1 MTVEHTGLT
10 IATGTV
16 RALPWR
22 YPVVTATVVVGV
34 IGGVLWLVGFEQVA
48 RWVFA
53 VFAIGAAAIEA
64 WGMLKQLRR
73 RQFGIDILAVI
84 AIVATVAV
92 GEVIASMIIVLM
104 VSGGKALEDYAQGRA
119 QRELTAL
126 LQREPQTAHRLLA
139 GSTEIEEVAANE
151 VRIGDEVLVR
161 AGEVVPVDGSLRSGR
176 ASFDES
182 SLTGESLPVARGEG
196 EQVLSGSVNG
206 TTSAVIVATALAR
219 DSQFQSI
226 VALVK
231 QASSN
236 KAPVVRLADR
246 YAIPFTLVSLG
257 IGVLAWVLSGDPVR
271 FAEVLVLATPC
282 PLVLAAPVAFMGGMS
297 RAARN
302 GIIVKGGGVLEQLAR
317 IRTVMFDKT
326 GTLTMG
332 APTIS
337 AIIAHDPWTESE
349 LLTFAASAERLS
361 SHVLAASIVAAG
373 KSQGLPVIDASDS
386 EEIAAQGVIATLG
399 AHRAAIGTLEFARS
413 KSDGPVP
420 TATLTGGELAI
431 YVVIDERFAG
441 TIIASDP
448 VRSNAR
454 STVAGLRD
462 LGVTDVVMV
471 TGDARATAEHVAS
484 LMGITELR
492 ADCLPADKVE
502 SVRSATGRPVLMVG
516 DGVND
521 APVLAAADVGI
532 AMGARGATAAS
543 ESASAVIL
551 VDDISRVLR
560 AIEIG
565 RETVRV
571 ALQSIWLGM
580 LLSVGLM
587 IVAAFGVIPA
597 TLGAGIQELVD
608 LASILNA
615 LRALK
620 PRERLQA

>member
-1 MTVEHTGLT
+1 MSASSSGFSL
-10 IATGTV
+10 A
-16 RALPWR
+16 WR
-22 YPVVTATVVVGV
+22 YPVVTATIVVGAT
-34 IGGVLWLVGFEQVA
+34 GAVLWLTGLEQIA
-48 RWVFA
+48 RWGFA
-53 VFAIGAAAIEA
+53 VFAIAAAAIEA
-64 WGMLKQLRR
+64 WGMLKQLRQ

-84 AIVATVAV
+84 AIVSTVAV

-126 LQREPQTAHRLLA
+126 LEREPQTAHRLLPG
-139 GSTEIEEVAANE
+139 GSETEEVAVDD
-151 VRIGDEVLVR
+151 VRIGDAVLVR
-161 AGEVVPVDGSLRSGR
+161 AGEVVPIDGRLRSGS

-182 SLTGESLPVARGEG
+182 SLTGESLPVTRGEG
-196 EQVLSGSVNG
+196 DQVLSGSVNG
-206 TTSAVIVATALAR
+206 TTSVVIVASALAR

-231 QASSN
+231 QASAN

-246 YAIPFTLVSLG
+246 YAVPFTVVSLA
-257 IGVLAWVLSGDPVR
+257 IAALAWIVTGDPVR

-332 APTIS
+332 TPTIS
-337 AIIAHDPWTESE
+337 SITVREPWTESE
-349 LLTFAASAERLS
+349 LLSYAASAERLS

-373 KSQGLPVIDASDS
+373 AARGLPVIEASDS
-386 EEIAAQGVIATLG
+386 EEIAAQGVAATLG
-399 AHRAAIGTLEFARS
+399 AHRAALGTFEFARGRS
-413 KSDGPVP
+413 ADPVP
-420 TATLTGGELAI
+420 VASLAGGELAI
-431 YVVIDERFAG
+431 YVVIDGHYAG
-441 TIIASDP
+441 TIVASDP
-448 VRSNAR
+448 VRPDSAA
-454 STVAGLRD
+454 TVQGLRD
-462 LGVTDVVMV
+462 LGVSDVIMV
-471 TGDARATAEHVAS
+471 TGDARTTAEHVAS
-484 LMGITELR
+484 LVGITELR
-492 ADCLPADKVE
+492 ADCLPADKVDA
-502 SVRSATGRPVLMVG
+502 VRSATARPVLMVG

-521 APVLAAADVGI
+521 APVLASADVGI
-532 AMGARGATAAS
+532 AMGARGATSAS

-560 AIEIG
+560 ALQIG
-565 RETVRV
+565 RDTVRV

-580 LLSVGLM
+580 LLSLGLM
-587 IVAAFGVIPA
+587 VIAAFGVIPA

-608 LASILNA
+608 LASIFNA
-615 LRALK
+615 LRALR
-620 PRERLQA
+620 PREHLEG